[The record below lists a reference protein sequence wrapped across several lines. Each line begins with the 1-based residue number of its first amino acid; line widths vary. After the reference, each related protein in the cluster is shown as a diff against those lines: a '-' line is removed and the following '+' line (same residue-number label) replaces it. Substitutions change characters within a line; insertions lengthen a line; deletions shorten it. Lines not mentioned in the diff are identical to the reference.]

1 MRFLFINITIILSMA
16 TSAQIT
22 FAEQVKKIVSD
33 AGKNFETLRAQVN
46 PGTNVADSV
55 FNSEIQIEGTTE
67 NQIWRSAD
75 GWVYSSII
83 AENVNLKEAKEIC
96 NQWKKKL
103 SILSD
108 AGFLLKKFKITDS
121 APVLYGW
128 RFLKEGLLVSIEVS
142 PLSNEQD
149 SNTIFFAFFNW

>member
-1 MRFLFINITIILSMA
+1 MLELYCINELIMRFLFINITIILSMA
-16 TSAQIT
+16 TSDQIT

-33 AGKNFETLRAQVN
+33 AGKNFETLRGQVN

-103 SILSD
+103 SILS
-108 AGFLLKKFKITDS
+108 
-121 APVLYGW
+121 
-128 RFLKEGLLVSIEVS
+128 
-142 PLSNEQD
+142 
-149 SNTIFFAFFNW
+149 